1 MRLAGSL
8 SWIQVLHLAKI
19 DDQSLS
25 NIIIHK
31 KTNSYNNYFSNQVA
45 SKRSHLPNTMKS
57 FILAFT
63 SFLIANGESTS
74 RLRGGGTISSSSLI
88 GRSKNKY
95 ELKKVFEVEGR
106 QGIATNGT
114 HYFNSASKGLYV
126 YDMEGNLLNKNEK

>member
-1 MRLAGSL
+1 
-8 SWIQVLHLAKI
+8 
-19 DDQSLS
+19 
-25 NIIIHK
+25 
-31 KTNSYNNYFSNQVA
+31 
-45 SKRSHLPNTMKS
+45 MKS
-57 FILAFT
+57 FIFAFT

-126 YDMEGNLLNKNEK
+126 YDMEGNLLNKNEKWVQWWMLSSHIYIWKVSLFV